1 MGESR
6 RSAWPVRRAKIDAV
20 PAIAFAD
27 MGAIYIIFNILY
39 IYIYVCIYVFFFV
52 CAIFYHV
59 PAFPAMVLL
68 GYQCFHF

>member
-6 RSAWPVRRAKIDAV
+6 RSAWPVRRAKTDAI

-27 MGAIYIIFNILY
+27 MGAIYILCMY
-39 IYIYVCIYVFFFV
+39 IYIYMFFFL

-59 PAFPAMVLL
+59 PAFPAIVLL